1 MRVRLLLILCVSL
14 AACGPAEP
22 PSPPEQPEAFEP
34 TTTALALQRVTE
46 DISGTYLREV
56 ITEIADDRYAGRGPG
71 SEGDELAREWLAE
84 ELQRSGYEP
93 GAADG
98 SWQQPFDLVGLQAR
112 MPADWRFDYQ
122 GSTLS
127 IPWWDDY
134 IAASGLQEQRISVAD
149 AEVVF
154 VGYGIEAP
162 EYGWNDF
169 KHQDLRGKILLML
182 NNDPDWDPDL
192 FEGDTR
198 LYYGR
203 WVYKFESAAR
213 QGAAGAI
220 IIHTSPSAAY
230 PWQVV
235 QTSWSGT
242 SFELPAKYEPRVAI
256 KGWLTETAAERLVAL
271 SGRRLSD
278 LVESARDREFEP
290 VPLGITSTLAF
301 DNSLTRTRSANV
313 LGLLPGSDPELVREV
328 IVYTAHHDHLGIGA
342 ANADG
347 DTIYNG
353 ARDNAAGVAQ
363 LLAIARAIKSVAP
376 DLRRSV
382 LVNFVGAEE
391 QGLLGSQYYAQH
403 PTFPPGRIVANINYD
418 GGNIWGATRD
428 LTLIGKGKSTLDAL
442 VEEIAATQGR
452 VVNGDQFPDRG
463 TFYRSDQFNFAKI
476 GVPAVF
482 LNAGVDFVDR
492 EPGWG
497 RERLEEYVAKN
508 YHQPSDELDPGW
520 NFDGMVQDARIG
532 FLLGYRLAID
542 DGIPEWLPGDEFE
555 ATRLAALA
563 EVNATEQTKEGQDDA
578 NTH

>member
-1 MRVRLLLILCVSL
+1 MTTKKTLCAALLSSLCVPL
-14 AACGPAEP
+14 AGCGPAEP
-22 PSPPEQPEAFEP
+22 AQEQSSALES
-34 TTTALALQRVTE
+34 TTTAAALQQVAAS
-46 DISGTYLREV
+46 ISGSHMREV
-56 ITEIADDRYAGRGPG
+56 IAEIADDRYAGRGPG
-71 SEGDELAREWLAE
+71 SEGDVLARQWLAD
-84 ELQRSGYEP
+84 ELQRLGYAP

-98 SWQQPFDLVGLQAR
+98 TWQQPFDLVGLHAR
-112 MPADWRFDYQ
+112 MPDAWQFDYQ

-127 IPWWDDY
+127 FPWWDDY
-134 IAASGLQEQRISVAD
+134 IAASGLQEDRVSVKD

-169 KHQDLRGKILLML
+169 KHQDLQGKILLML

-203 WVYKFESAAR
+203 WVYKYESAAR

-220 IIHTSPSAAY
+220 IIHTTPSAAY

-242 SFELPAKYEPRVAI
+242 QFELPAEDEPRIAI
-256 KGWLTETAAERLVAL
+256 KGWLTEDAAEQLVAAT
-271 SGRRLSD
+271 GRRLSD
-278 LVESARDREFEP
+278 LIESARDREFEP
-290 VPLGITSTLAF
+290 VPLGITTSLAF
-301 DNSLTRTRSANV
+301 DNALTRTRSANV
-313 LGLLPGSDPELVREV
+313 LGLLPGSDPELAQEV
-328 IVYTAHHDHLGIGA
+328 IVYTAHHDHLGSGE
-342 ANADG
+342 ADASG

-363 LLAIARAIKSVAP
+363 VLAIARALKSVAA

-391 QGLLGSQYYAQH
+391 QGLLGSQYYARH
-403 PTFPPGRIVANINYD
+403 PTFPPGRIIANINYD

-442 VEEIAATQGR
+442 VEEIAAAQGR
-452 VVNGDQFPDRG
+452 VIKGDQFPDRG

-497 RERLEEYVAKN
+497 RARLEEYVAKN
-508 YHQPSDELDPGW
+508 YHQPGDELDADW
-520 NFDGMVQDARIG
+520 NFDGMEQDARLG
-532 FLLGYRLAID
+532 FLLGYRLATD
-542 DGIPEWLPGDEFE
+542 PEIPRWLPGDEFE
-555 ATRLAALA
+555 AARMAAL
-563 EVNATEQTKEGQDDA
+563 EDLNAQEGPGSL
-578 NTH
+578 